1 MSGMNA
7 PLHVQRLD
15 NASMTHP
22 PTSATRPASDL
33 QHRKW
38 PVFEGENGQSSLNLR
53 VYGRDDAC
61 IIPEL
66 SKRAYQ
72 VSFKSKVEIKSGQPD
87 IDNP

>member
-1 MSGMNA
+1 MNA

-15 NASMTHP
+15 NPSMTHP
-22 PTSATRPASDL
+22 PISATRPASDL

-61 IIPEL
+61 IIPQIEQK
-66 SKRAYQ
+66 SI
-72 VSFKSKVEIKSGQPD
+72 SFKSKVEIKSGQPD
-87 IDNP
+87 IDHP